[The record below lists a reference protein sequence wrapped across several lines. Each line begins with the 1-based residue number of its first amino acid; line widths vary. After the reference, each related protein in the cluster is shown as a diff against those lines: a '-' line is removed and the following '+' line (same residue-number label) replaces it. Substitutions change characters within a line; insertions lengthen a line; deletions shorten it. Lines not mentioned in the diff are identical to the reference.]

1 MTDVTTQL
9 THINEK
15 IETIEKQLN
24 RIEDNVNRLIT
35 LSASNTESCEKM
47 DAHIDFV
54 DSVYNRLKQ
63 PLRFFLPMLP
73 PTYNLRLR

>member
-15 IETIEKQLN
+15 IEKVEEQLN
-24 RIEDNVNRLIT
+24 RIEDKLDRLIT
-35 LSASNTESCEKM
+35 LSAGNTKSCEKM

-54 DSVYNRLKQ
+54 DSVYNRLKS
-63 PLRFFLPMLP
+63 PLRCFLPMSSP
-73 PTYNLRLR
+73 RYNLRLR

>member
-15 IETIEKQLN
+15 NEKIQEQLN
-24 RIEDNVNRLIT
+24 RIEDKVDRLIT
-35 LSASNTESCEKM
+35 LSASNTKSCEKM
-47 DAHIDFV
+47 DVHIDFV
-54 DSVYNRLKQ
+54 DSVYNRLKY
-63 PLRFFLPMLP
+63 PLRFFLPMPP